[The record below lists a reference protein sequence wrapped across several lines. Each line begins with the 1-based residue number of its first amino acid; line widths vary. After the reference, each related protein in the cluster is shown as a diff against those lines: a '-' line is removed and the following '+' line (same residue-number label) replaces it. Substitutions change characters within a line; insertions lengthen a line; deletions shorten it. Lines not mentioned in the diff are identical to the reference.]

1 MANVHKKKISFS
13 RILIYAI
20 LALFLLWTIIPVY
33 IVVTNSF
40 KPTLQI
46 KEIPP
51 VFFFQPTLT
60 HYEKVLGGGEF
71 GSYFV
76 NSLIIASIT
85 TVISVLGGA
94 LGAYG
99 LTLSQSRWATRASNI
114 MLLGKLVP
122 AIAILIPFYTI
133 LKTVHLNGSYVG
145 PILAHC
151 SVNLPFV
158 VWLMMSFMSDIPK
171 ELYESSCLDGATRMQ
186 TFWKIIF
193 PILLPAIGSAVI
205 LSMQYSWNELVYSLQ
220 LTNMSSYTLPVGIG
234 RFVGSVSVDWG
245 KSSAAASITMVPI
258 IIVGF
263 LMQKY
268 LVSGLTAGA
277 VKE

>member
-1 MANVHKKKISFS
+1 MYLV
-13 RILIYAI
+13 
-20 LALFLLWTIIPVY
+20 LALFFLWTVIPIY
-33 IVVTNSF
+33 IVVTNSL

-51 VFFFQPTLT
+51 VFLFQPTLT
-60 HYEKVLGGGEF
+60 HYSKVLGDGEF
-71 GSYFV
+71 GGYFI
-76 NSLIIASIT
+76 NSLIIASVT

-99 LTLSQSRWATRASNI
+99 LTLARSRWASRTSNL

-133 LKTVHLNGSYVG
+133 LKLVSLNGTYVG

-151 SVNLPFV
+151 SVNLTFV

-171 ELYESSCLDGATRMQ
+171 ELYESSFLDGATRMQ

-193 PILLPAIGSAVI
+193 PMLLPAVGSAII

-220 LTNMSSYTLPVGIG
+220 LTSMDSYTLPVGIG
-234 RFVGSVSVDWG
+234 RFVGAVSVDWG

-258 IIVGF
+258 ILVGF
-263 LMQKY
+263 FMQKY

>member
-1 MANVHKKKISFS
+1 MRRKKLTVS
-13 RILIYAI
+13 RVVMYIVLT
-20 LALFLLWTIIPVY
+20 LFLLWTVIPIY
-33 IVVTNSF
+33 IVITNSF

-51 VFFFQPTLT
+51 VFLFQPTLT
-60 HYEKVLGGGEF
+60 HYSKVLGDGEF
-71 GSYFV
+71 GGYFT
-76 NSLIIASIT
+76 NSLIIASVT

-99 LTLSQSRWATRASNI
+99 LTLARSRWASRTSNM

-133 LKTVHLNGSYVG
+133 LKLVNLNGTYVG

-171 ELYESSCLDGATRMQ
+171 ELFESSFLDGASRMQ

-193 PILLPAIGSAVI
+193 PMLLPAIGSAII

-220 LTNMSSYTLPVGIG
+220 LTSMDSYTLPVGIG
-234 RFVGSVSVDWG
+234 RFVGAVSVDWG

-258 IIVGF
+258 ILVGF
-263 LMQKY
+263 FMQKY